1 MAVFFAFFF
10 FLLLFAAVFVFSIA
24 GSLLNGLFRLF
35 GFSSDN
41 DKKNYSGRGAEYG
54 DGDYSG
60 DGGGFGRKT
69 KSEEGA
75 RRMREFKKVAEDV
88 EFEEM

>member
-41 DKKNYSGRGAEYG
+41 GKKNYSGRGTGYD

-60 DGGGFGRKT
+60 DGGGVGRKT
-69 KSEEGA
+69 KSVEGA